1 MIQRG
6 DFRVELLFGG
16 GTVVSFRALTVWEL
30 VLVALA
36 DGSVPSKTGL

>member
-16 GTVVSFRALTVWEL
+16 GTVLCCRALTVWEL
-30 VLVALA
+30 VLVALL
-36 DGSVPSKTGL
+36 DGSVPSKTRL